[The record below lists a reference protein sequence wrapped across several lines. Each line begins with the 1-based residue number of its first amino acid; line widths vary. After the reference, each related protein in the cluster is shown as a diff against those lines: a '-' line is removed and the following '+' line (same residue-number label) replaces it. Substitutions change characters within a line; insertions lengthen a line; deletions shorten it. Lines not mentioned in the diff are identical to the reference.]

1 MTQQNKLWN
10 IDAIIRNLYL
20 NEIIFVGLVTLCFI
34 GDVIG
39 YLSLRAV
46 LFYWLTMVPI
56 FFLSSYLS
64 QKAAAVQSGKDIPH
78 FLKYEAIYWISAFI
92 AVLLVLLLWHASIIE
107 AEATGLVIHIIL
119 AHTMFLTGT
128 LLGIRFYLIGF
139 FLFLSA
145 GLTIAFEGE
154 VGKSA
159 FIAVPVILLGLFY
172 EKYFLFPSI
181 RNKIERAYWGDENN
195 EEQE

>member
-34 GDVIG
+34 GDIIG

-46 LFYWLTMVPI
+46 LFYWLTMVPV
-56 FFLSSYLS
+56 FFMSSFIS
-64 QKAAAVQSGKDIPH
+64 QKATAVQSGKDMPY
-78 FLKYEAIYWISAFI
+78 FLKYEAIFWISAFI
-92 AVLLVLLLWHASIIE
+92 AVLLVLLLWHAGIIE

-145 GLTIAFEGE
+145 GLTIAFEAE

-181 RNKIERAYWGDENN
+181 RSKVEQAYWGDENN

>member
-34 GDVIG
+34 GDLIG

-46 LFYWLTMVPI
+46 LFYWLTMVPV
-56 FFLSSYLS
+56 FFISSYLS
-64 QKAAAVQSGKDIPH
+64 QKAAAVQLGQDMPH
-78 FLKYEAIYWISAFI
+78 FLKYEAIFWISAFI
-92 AVLLVLLLWHASIIE
+92 AVLLVLLLWHAGIIE

-154 VGKSA
+154 VSKSA

-181 RNKIERAYWGDENN
+181 RSKIERAYWGDENN